1 MNRHLR
7 ESAPPLLAFALML
20 ACAAGWAL
28 GPRGTSAEAA
38 GRAQES
44 REAEEPEVAVYGRAV
59 YEGSGRPVR
68 RARVMLLSV
77 TREQKGHE
85 ATTDA
90 RGQFRFRRVR
100 PGRYFVAV
108 DQPGLLAP
116 VSFLDAQ
123 DLRNDGFFDAAELGK
138 YFEIFE
144 VDGKADKEVTAR
156 ARRGAAITGRV
167 TYADGEPA
175 AGTAVHV
182 MRRSDGQLTRIA
194 TGMSRGALSVGV
206 RTDDRGQYRASGLPP
221 GEYVLAVSESA
232 EHGEPQSRDTYL
244 DVDYTEDAALNHLLT
259 TFHPSAS
266 RPRDAEAVKVEA
278 GDEREDVNIVI
289 PDRELRT
296 LSGVVRTRHGG
307 RPVENATVVIAR
319 RDDDSALI
327 AGASFYAAQSRNGVK
342 TDRQGRWQLRDIPDG
357 AYSLFVTPPT
367 DDESPDRSATLN
379 TNFNMAGNRNTSAG
393 ANYNMGGHV
402 ETRPKKK
409 YAPARLDLQ
418 VGAAGSEFDIELGDA
433 GRISGV
439 LSYEGA
445 KEARRAGYV
454 YAVRAPK
461 EAAAMPAESVY
472 PAQVVADRFVIDGLA
487 PGEYLI
493 RHGIY
498 EEGSALLQLKSVTWG
513 GRDFTREPLAVGDG
527 QEVEGVRVVLSSEM
541 ASLRVRVAGADKT
554 PVPRAYV
561 FLTSPDPSKWAQY
574 SQQSYCMTD
583 AEGFCEIGSP
593 PGEYAVL
600 AYRLSRRGVS
610 EDEVKGHVAAAPRV
624 TLRLGE
630 PKTLDITLS
639 TKREREAP
647 RHAGKA
653 SLHRQPPAP
662 VRRGPAPPAALQ
674 DAPAGRRLAPERP
687 RRRHPGH
694 ALGPHLRRERRR
706 ARPHPPGHPHRRP
719 LPRRRRPHPPHQ
731 HQTARRLGATLR
743 HPRPLRTPRR
753 RPTQPQLPRR
763 PPPHRDPR
771 PRLRPLQRVPEKPQR
786 VMGDK

>member
-1 MNRHLR
+1 MNRHPR

-28 GPRGTSAEAA
+28 GPRGASAEAA
-38 GRAQES
+38 GRGPGQRGDNVRQS
-44 REAEEPEVAVYGRAV
+44 READEPEVAVYGRAV

-68 RARVMLLSV
+68 RARVMLLSA
-77 TREQKGHE
+77 TQEGKGHE

-100 PGRYFVAV
+100 PGRYFVAA
-108 DQPGLLAP
+108 DQPGLLSP

-123 DLRNDGFFDAAELGK
+123 DLRDKAFLDAAELGK

-175 AGTAVHV
+175 SGVTVHV
-182 MRRSDGQLTRIA
+182 MRRSDGQLARIA
-194 TGMSRGALSVGV
+194 TGMSRGALSLGV
-206 RTDDRGQYRASGLPP
+206 RTDDRGLYRASGLPS
-221 GEYVLAVSESA
+221 GEYVLAVSEAA

-278 GDEREDVNIVI
+278 GDEREDINIVI
-289 PDRELRT
+289 PERELRT

-319 RDDDSALI
+319 RDEDSWLL
-327 AGASFYAAQSRNGVK
+327 AGASFYAVQSRNGVK
-342 TDRQGRWQLRDIPDG
+342 TDGQGRWQLRDIPDG
-357 AYSLFVTPPT
+357 AYTLFVTPPT
-367 DDESPDRSATLN
+367 EYEQADGFANMNSNFRVT
-379 TNFNMAGNRNTSAG
+379 TNANTSA
-393 ANYNMGGHV
+393 AASYNMGGYV
-402 ETRPKKK
+402 ETRPKKRH
-409 YAPARLDLQ
+409 APARLDLQ
-418 VGAAGSEFDIELGDA
+418 VSAAGTEFDIELADS

-445 KEARRAGYV
+445 KGSGRGSYV
-454 YAVRAPK
+454 YAVRVSK

-472 PAQVVADRFVIDGLA
+472 PAQLDAGGFVIEGLA

-498 EEGSALLQLKSVTWG
+498 DEGSVLLQLKSVTWG
-513 GRDFTREPLAVGDG
+513 GRDYTREPLAVGDG

-541 ASLRVRVAGADKT
+541 ASLRVRVAGADKR
-554 PVPRAYV
+554 PAPRAYV
-561 FLTSPDPSKWAQY
+561 FLTPPDSSKWVQY
-574 SQQSYCMTD
+574 PQQSYCVTD
-583 AEGFCEIGSP
+583 AEGFCEIGAP

-600 AYRLSRRGVS
+600 AYRLSRRGVG
-610 EDEVKGHVAAAPRV
+610 EEEFKGHVAAAPRV

-630 PKTLDITLS
+630 PKTLDLTLT
-639 TKREREAP
+639 TKR
-647 RHAGKA
+647 
-653 SLHRQPPAP
+653 
-662 VRRGPAPPAALQ
+662 
-674 DAPAGRRLAPERP
+674 
-687 RRRHPGH
+687 
-694 ALGPHLRRERRR
+694 
-706 ARPHPPGHPHRRP
+706 
-719 LPRRRRPHPPHQ
+719 
-731 HQTARRLGATLR
+731 
-743 HPRPLRTPRR
+743 
-753 RPTQPQLPRR
+753 
-763 PPPHRDPR
+763 
-771 PRLRPLQRVPEKPQR
+771 
-786 VMGDK
+786 